1 MCWDLEH
8 GRVLT
13 EDTRSRSVLS
23 SQSGHLSIR
32 LSGQNVARDSR
43 KFAYGTTGGCEPA
56 SWRSF
61 HFEPRK
67 RAQVSALQP
76 RQPSS
81 GQSNFSHGFRFP
93 PMQGLIFT
101 FFFISVFTDTGTIDT
116 LPFGLPKFS
125 LILYFLSLV
134 RLFK

>member
-13 EDTRSRSVLS
+13 EDTRSHSVLS
-23 SQSGHLSIR
+23 SQSGHLSVR

-43 KFAYGTTGGCEPA
+43 KFAYGTTGGCKPA
-56 SWRSF
+56 SWHSF

-93 PMQGLIFT
+93 LHAGANFHFFFHLCFHRYWHDRHLTLRLAQILSYLIF
-101 FFFISVFTDTGTIDT
+101 SVFGTFI
-116 LPFGLPKFS
+116 
-125 LILYFLSLV
+125 
-134 RLFK
+134 